1 MEELI
6 KFNEITK
13 KFGKT
18 VALNKVSFSIN
29 RAETIGLIGNN
40 GAGKT
45 TTINLICN
53 IYKYDSGEICI
64 YDKLLT
70 PNYVEYK
77 NKMGF
82 ILSEPVYIKE
92 FTVKRYWEFV
102 CKFQKVEKDF
112 CKERIK
118 EMARFLD
125 IENQLNTEIQKL
137 SSGNQMKVSIGAS
150 LIHNPEIL
158 VYDEPFIN
166 LDINTTQQLLELLKE
181 IKKTKTIFI
190 SSHSLDLVAELCDT
204 FLIMGKEQIL
214 LKIVKQDFE
223 SIEEL
228 KNFIKSKT
236 VEKNIKANL
245 EWLQ

>member
-6 KFNEITK
+6 KFKDVTK

-18 VALNKVSFSIN
+18 VALNRVSFSIN
-29 RAETIGLIGNN
+29 KAETIGLIGNN

-53 IYKYDSGEICI
+53 IYKYDSGEIYI

-102 CKFQKVEKDF
+102 CKFQRVEKEK
-112 CKERIK
+112 CSRRISEISK
-118 EMARFLD
+118 YLD
-125 IENQLNTEIQKL
+125 IESQLNTEIEKL

-204 FLIMGKEQIL
+204 FLIMGKGQIL

>member
-6 KFNEITK
+6 QFKNVTK

-18 VALNKVSFSIN
+18 VALNRVSFSIN
-29 RAETIGLIGNN
+29 KTETIGLIGNN

-53 IYKYDSGEICI
+53 IYKYDSGEIYI
-64 YDKLLT
+64 YNKLLT

-77 NKMGF
+77 NKIGF

-102 CKFQKVEKDF
+102 CKFQKVEKEK
-112 CKERIK
+112 CSNRISEISK
-118 EMARFLD
+118 YLD
-125 IENQLNTEIQKL
+125 IESQLNTEIEKL

-166 LDINTTQQLLELLKE
+166 LDINTTQQLLDLLKE

-190 SSHSLDLVAELCDT
+190 SSHSLDVVAELCDT
-204 FLIMGKEQIL
+204 FLIIEKGKIL
-214 LKIVKQDFE
+214 IKVNKEDFNT
-223 SIEEL
+223 IIEL
-228 KNFIKSKT
+228 KDFIKSKT
-236 VEKNIKANL
+236 VDKNIKANL
-245 EWLQ
+245 EWLK

>member
-6 KFNEITK
+6 KFNKVVK

-18 VALNKVSFSIN
+18 IALNGVSFTVKKK
-29 RAETIGLIGNN
+29 ETIGLIGNN

-53 IYKYDSGEICI
+53 IYKYDSGEIYI
-64 YDKLLT
+64 YEKLLHQ
-70 PNYVEYK
+70 NYVEYK
-77 NKMGF
+77 NKLGF

-92 FTVKRYWEFV
+92 FTVKKYWEFV
-102 CKFQKVEKDF
+102 CKFQRVEKDLCEKRIF
-112 CKERIK
+112 EMGDYLDIK
-118 EMARFLD
+118 E
-125 IENQLNTEIQKL
+125 QLNTEIEKL

-158 VYDEPFIN
+158 IYDEPFTN
-166 LDINTTQQLLELLKE
+166 LDINTTQQLMSLLKE
-181 IKKTKTIFI
+181 LKKSKTIFI
-190 SSHSLDLVAELCDT
+190 SSHSLDLVAELCDV
-204 FLIMGKEQIL
+204 FLIMEKGKII
-214 LKIVKQDFE
+214 LKINKQEFG

-228 KNFIKSKT
+228 KEFIKSKT

-245 EWLQ
+245 EWLK